1 MNNAACKNKSLNETT
16 TNQSLRPK
24 KSRPTTNIGKTGH
37 GSTSRASKN
46 EYLKSK
52 PWLNS
57 KGKMR
62 SDRQI
67 KKLGQSWSASTW
79 EEFLKATVDVEDPN
93 EDVTDS
99 FPFMDTVIVAN
110 SNEFLSYLRNINE
123 YSSLKVYLGHAL
135 KKLSSRQRQIMRM
148 KYWDGLTAEE
158 IQTNLR
164 ISQDTI
170 RTTKAVATKKLKEI
184 LLCENF
190 REEVIAMQLFENTVG
205 SST

>member
-1 MNNAACKNKSLNETT
+1 MNNAAHKNESL
-16 TNQSLRPK
+16 NQSLK
-24 KSRPTTNIGKTGH
+24 TEKSMPTTGIGKIGH
-37 GSTSRASKN
+37 RSTSHAPKY

-62 SDRQI
+62 PDHQI
-67 KKLGQSWSASTW
+67 KKLGQGWTASTW

-99 FPFMDTVIVAN
+99 FPFMDTVIIAN

-123 YSSLKVYLGHAL
+123 YSALKTYLGHAL
-135 KKLSSRQRQIMRM
+135 KKLGSRQRQIMRM

-158 IQTNLR
+158 IQKNLK

-170 RTTKAVATKKLKEI
+170 RTSKAVATKKLKEI
-184 LLCENF
+184 LLSEDF
-190 REEVIAMQLFENTVG
+190 RKEVIAMQLFENTVG